1 MNTTLRPPLAP
12 SSLRESQGEPILEA
26 REVTFSYPGAATP
39 TLRDLSLQLPAGE
52 LTALIG
58 PNGAGKST
66 LLRLLCGLLA
76 PQKGVMLLEGAPLQ
90 RSSRRSLARRIAVLP
105 QRLQVSFDADVETVV
120 ALGRTP
126 HRAPLGTWWGPPGRD
141 HEAVETA
148 LAETDTARFRDRPLG
163 ALSGGEQQRVA
174 LALALA
180 QEADV
185 LLLDEPTS
193 HLDPVQAQAV
203 LDLVQGLRRQRH
215 LTVIAVLHDLNLAS
229 LYATRILLLHQGE
242 LIADG
247 PPPDV
252 IRPDILE
259 PVYGPA
265 LRYVLHPDH
274 PLPQVLPR
282 ATPPENPHPRGGG
295 Q

>member
-1 MNTTLRPPLAP
+1 VTSMLSAPQSAPAPLHP
-12 SSLRESQGEPILEA
+12 QSGFLLEA
-26 REVTFSYPGAATP
+26 RQLTFTYPGSATP
-39 TLRDLSLQLPAGE
+39 TLCELSLQAPQGAFS
-52 LTALIG
+52 ALIG

-66 LLRLLCGLLA
+66 LLRLLCGLLT
-76 PQKGVMLLEGAPLQ
+76 PQEGHVLLDGAPLQ
-90 RSSRRSLARRIAVLP
+90 RYSRRTLARRIAVLP
-105 QRLQVSFDADVETVV
+105 QRLQLSFDADVETIV

-126 HRAPLGTWWGPPGRD
+126 HRAPLGGWWGPAARD
-141 HEAVETA
+141 REAVESA
-148 LAETDTARFRDRPLG
+148 LQETDTARFRDRPLG

-180 QEADV
+180 QEPDV

-193 HLDPVQAQAV
+193 HLDPAQAQAV
-203 LDLVQGLRRQRH
+203 LDLVQELRRQRH

-229 LYATRILLLHQGE
+229 LYADRILLLHQGALVSE
-242 LIADG
+242 G

-252 IRPDILE
+252 IHPGVLE

-274 PLPQVLPR
+274 TLPQVLPR
-282 ATPPENPHPRGGG
+282 GTLPDALSDGGTG
-295 Q
+295 A